1 MAAGSVLAQFNA
13 SDLFRETSTGYDTRF
28 QTAVYQTANGG
39 TRGLSLQKFLIAG
52 QIVEYYNGIW
62 YVPSSIALATGLTH
76 KLVIVDDGANSAD
89 LGLVVRLGITPY
101 NLSTA
106 LSVVD
111 FSLAASKG
119 TETFVNVTLG
129 ATTGLPVIASIPIV
143 VANLASLA
151 AGSIYGMRIRRVG
164 DNAADTCAN
173 RVILL
178 GGQVNDT

>member
-13 SDLFRETSTGYDTRF
+13 SDLFRESSLGYETKLN
-28 QTAVYQTANGG
+28 TVLYQTANGG
-39 TRGLSLQKFLIAG
+39 SRGLALPKLI
-52 QIVEYYNGIW
+52 QSQVIEYYNGMW
-62 YVPSSIALATGLTH
+62 YTPTAIALATGLTH
-76 KLVIVDDGANSAD
+76 KLLIVDDGTSSAD
-89 LGLVVRLGITPY
+89 LGLVVRLGVTPF

-111 FSLAASKG
+111 WSLAASKG

-129 ATTGLPVIASIPIV
+129 ATTGLPVIASVAIV
-143 VANLASLA
+143 SANLASLA
-151 AGSIYGMRIRRVG
+151 AGSIYGVRIRRVG
-164 DNAADTCAN
+164 DNAADTCPG